1 MLAWLVCAIHW
12 FNPLLWLAFILL
24 ARDMEMACDEQV
36 LEQLGT
42 EEKKRYS
49 TFLLKLSAPGT
60 FLTGTPVA
68 FGENSVNA

>member
-1 MLAWLVCAIHW
+1 
-12 FNPLLWLAFILL
+12 
-24 ARDMEMACDEQV
+24 MACDEQV

-68 FGENSVNA
+68 FGENSVKSRIKNILRYKKTRA